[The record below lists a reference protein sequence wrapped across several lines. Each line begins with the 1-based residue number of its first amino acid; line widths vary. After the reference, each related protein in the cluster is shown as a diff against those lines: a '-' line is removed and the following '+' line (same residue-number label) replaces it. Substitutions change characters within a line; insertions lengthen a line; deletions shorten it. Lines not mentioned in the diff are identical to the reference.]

1 VGGFKVL
8 DLTALRGLPHLARVK
23 LGPHLPLACSVP
35 AGLSR
40 LTELHVGT
48 RKGLGF
54 EEGLALPG
62 LQKLVILPQ
71 RTEAPVQLP
80 ALQALPGLT
89 ELRVNDC
96 VSLPASLTA
105 WRLLRTFSLCA
116 DGEQGL
122 DRKPGRAAARARPQG
137 PGSRPRRRASR
148 PGR

>member
-1 VGGFKVL
+1 MGGFKVL

-62 LQKLVILPQ
+62 LQKLVFSRSAQ
-71 RTEAPVQLP
+71 RPP
-80 ALQALPGLT
+80 CSCPPC
-89 ELRVNDC
+89 RRC
-96 VSLPASLTA
+96 PASP
-105 WRLLRTFSLCA
+105 SCA
-116 DGEQGL
+116 
-122 DRKPGRAAARARPQG
+122 
-137 PGSRPRRRASR
+137 
-148 PGR
+148 